1 MKNFM
6 NKYFQYVIIIL
17 FLINNVLLY
26 RIKADGLF
34 ITLFMIGITILIAIN
49 YLKHQN
55 DDKSSILLLI
65 GYGILI
71 LFAKDLI
78 NSFFALTM
86 SIIIYI
92 KMFKKSRSVYRII
105 FLLYFIL
112 SIINLTTS
120 LIGNKYYHIRSGSTY
135 YCKESNM
142 IYYKY
147 NDGLSSQI
155 RYGKAT
161 YYPIIPL
168 KPIINISY
176 QDREKIRYNEY
187 KSHMFS
193 DECKNY

>member
-1 MKNFM
+1 MKNFI
-6 NKYFQYVIIIL
+6 NKYFQYLIIVL
-17 FLINNVLLY
+17 FLINNLLLY
-26 RIKADGLF
+26 RIKANGLF
-34 ITLFMIGITILIAIN
+34 IILLMISITIIVAVN
-49 YLKHQN
+49 YIKHHENYN
-55 DDKSSILLLI
+55 DILLLI
-65 GYGILI
+65 IYGILI
-71 LFAKDLI
+71 ITAKDILNSLFSLI
-78 NSFFALTM
+78 ISV
-86 SIIIYI
+86 IIYI
-92 KMFKKSRSVYRII
+92 KMYNKSKSIYKII

-112 SIINLTTS
+112 STINLTTS
-120 LIGNKYYHIRSGSTY
+120 IIGNKYYHIRSGSTY

-187 KSHMFS
+187 KEHMFS